1 MDKSEAGL
9 NPRRIALHNSMKL
22 LLSTTL
28 FLLHTFFCISA
39 FAEKADK
46 DKPISLSSEKA
57 SFDDVRQIYHLEV
70 DVLLIKGTLIIR
82 GESAD
87 VKIDPEG
94 YQLATIKAK
103 PGSLASLKQKR
114 DTGYDEYVEGFA
126 EWIEYDAKL
135 ETATLV
141 GKAHMNKLAG
151 TKISDRING
160 DRIQYDSSNEKYQAL
175 SSASVKSTLSSR
187 RKDQSGNIKK

>member
-1 MDKSEAGL
+1 
-9 NPRRIALHNSMKL
+9 MKL
-22 LLSTTL
+22 LLSTIL
-28 FLLHTFFCISA
+28 FVFSTFFCIPT
-39 FAEKADK
+39 FGEKADK

-57 SFDDVRQIYHLEV
+57 SFDDVRQIYHLEK

-82 GESAD
+82 GESAE

-103 PGSLASLKQKR
+103 TGTLASLKQKR
-114 DTGYDEYVEGFA
+114 DTGYDEYIEGFA

-141 GKAHMNKLAG
+141 GKAQMNKLAG

-160 DRIQYDSSNEKYQAL
+160 DRIQYDSANEKYQAL
-175 SSASVKSTLSSR
+175 SSALVKSTLSSR
-187 RKDQSGNIKK
+187 RKDLSGNIKK